1 MGEAYRITAGRRNT
15 PMMEEQVQVKL
26 FLSVGGKQE
35 EVRRFSCDG
44 NIDMVR
50 LQGDIREKFPHLG
63 DKEFVI
69 KWEDEEGDKVNITTQ
84 KELVLAMQEMS
95 RIGSVY
101 KFHIY
106 ILENPWWKQVS
117 VLSFLQLAIFQDRL
131 AIKTWV
137 RGQSL
142 FVI

>member
-1 MGEAYRITAGRRNT
+1 
-15 PMMEEQVQVKL
+15 MMEEQLQVKL
-26 FLSVGGKQE
+26 FLSVGGIQE

-142 FVI
+142 FVIIGLDR